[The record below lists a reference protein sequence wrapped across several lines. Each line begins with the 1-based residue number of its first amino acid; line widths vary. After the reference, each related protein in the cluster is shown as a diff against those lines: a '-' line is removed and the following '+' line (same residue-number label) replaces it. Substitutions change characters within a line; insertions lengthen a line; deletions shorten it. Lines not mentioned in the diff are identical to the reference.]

1 MSDSTAQATF
11 LSALRHVLRN
21 LYDPAELSQSPLIRL
36 FGVAQRGNPVLAVR
50 QMVTSGIQALKP
62 GDDVP
67 PAAPAWRIYQV
78 LAHCY
83 IEQSSQTIVAHNLGL
98 SVRQLRRQ
106 QREAE
111 QTLADYLWAHHHLAA
126 AADGRAPKPGRAEAA
141 GDASPPPAAMLDAD
155 GRQGELDWLSQSL
168 ASETVDVAE
177 VLAAAV
183 KLTAPLAQRYNVR
196 LECDFAAANAPIV
209 GRASLL
215 RQALLNLLVGA
226 SSAVPGGRV
235 CVSVA
240 ADPAVR
246 AAVIR
251 VTATAEPG
259 QAETDSFSAG
269 SAWTE
274 NLAMARQLIGLFGG
288 RLELSP
294 TLAPALSRAVTL
306 LLSPVECCPVL
317 VIDDNMDTL
326 RLFERYLSETRYRF
340 FGVRDPE
347 QAQGA
352 AAQIHPRAV
361 VLDVML
367 PGMDGWE
374 LLGRLREHPE
384 AGQIPVIVCT
394 ILPQEP
400 LALALGAAAFLR
412 KPISREAL
420 LAALDRQIAPL

>member
-1 MSDSTAQATF
+1 MSESTAQVTF

-21 LYDPAELSQSPLIRL
+21 LYDPAELSQSPLIHI

-50 QMVTSGIQALKP
+50 QTVISGIQALKP
-62 GDDVP
+62 DDDVP

-83 IEQSSQTIVAHNLGL
+83 IEQSSQTVVANNLGL

-126 AADGRAPKPGRAEAA
+126 SAEPRRAEAA
-141 GDASPPPAAMLDAD
+141 GDAPPPPAAVPGAD

-177 VLAAAV
+177 VLRAAV
-183 KLTAPLAQRYNVR
+183 KLTAPLAQRCNVR
-196 LECDFAAANAPIV
+196 LECDLAAAHAPIM
-209 GRASLL
+209 GPASLL

-226 SSAVPGGRV
+226 IGAVPGGRV

-240 ADPAVR
+240 TNTTVR
-246 AAVIR
+246 AEAIYVEAI
-251 VTATAEPG
+251 AAEPG
-259 QAETDSFSAG
+259 FFSAG
-269 SAWTE
+269 SEWME

-288 RLELSP
+288 RLD
-294 TLAPALSRAVTL
+294 LAPTPAPERSRSVTL
-306 LLSPVECCPVL
+306 LLSSVECMPVL
-317 VIDDNMDTL
+317 VIDDNVDTL
-326 RLFERYLSETRYRF
+326 RLFERYLSGTRYRF

-347 QAQGA
+347 QAQGM
-352 AAQIHPRAV
+352 AAQIQPRAV
-361 VLDVML
+361 LLDVML

-374 LLGRLREHPE
+374 LLGRLREHPQT
-384 AGQIPVIVCT
+384 GQVPVIVCT

-412 KPISREAL
+412 KPISRAAL
-420 LAALDRQIAPL
+420 LAALDRQIAP

>member
-1 MSDSTAQATF
+1 MSESTAQATF

-21 LYDPAELSQSPLIRL
+21 LYDPAELSQSPLIPI
-36 FGVAQRGNPVLAVR
+36 FGVAQRGNPILAVR
-50 QMVTSGIQALKP
+50 QMVISGIQALKP
-62 GDDVP
+62 DDDVP

-83 IEQSSQTIVAHNLGL
+83 IEQSSQTIVANNLGL

-126 AADGRAPKPGRAEAA
+126 TAYTTEPRRAEAA
-141 GDASPPPAAMLDAD
+141 GGAPPPPAAVLGAD
-155 GRQGELDWLSQSL
+155 GRQAELDWLSQSL

-183 KLTAPLAQRYNVR
+183 KLTAPLAQRCNVR
-196 LECDFAAANAPIV
+196 LVCDLAAADTPIM
-209 GRASLL
+209 GQASLL

-226 SSAVPGGRV
+226 IGAVPGGRV
-235 CVSVA
+235 RVSVA
-240 ADPAVR
+240 ANTPVR
-246 AAVIR
+246 AEAIYVEAI
-251 VTATAEPG
+251 AAEPG
-259 QAETDSFSAG
+259 FFSAG
-269 SAWTE
+269 SEWTE

-288 RLELSP
+288 RLELAP
-294 TLAPALSRAVTL
+294 TPAPELSRSVTL
-306 LLSPVECCPVL
+306 LLSPVECVPVL

-326 RLFERYLSETRYRF
+326 RLFERYLSGTRYRC

-347 QAQGA
+347 QAQGV
-352 AAQIHPRAV
+352 AAQIQPRAV
-361 VLDVML
+361 LLDVML

-374 LLGRLREHPE
+374 LLGRLREHPQT
-384 AGQIPVIVCT
+384 GQIPVIVCT

-412 KPISREAL
+412 KPISRETL
-420 LAALDRQIAPL
+420 LAALDRQIAP